1 MANLMNPIVN
11 INGDSRKTLVDTRI
25 ATIRAIEELMK
36 ALQETK
42 PHARNYI
49 GNGVRLAED
58 MLIYST
64 RFVALDTMRN
74 EIREE
79 ALAIHN
85 AEQGVQL

>member
-1 MANLMNPIVN
+1 MANIMNPIVN

-42 PHARNYI
+42 PHGRNYL
-49 GNGVRLAED
+49 GDTERYNADL
-58 MLIYST
+58 LIYGT
-64 RFVALDTMRN
+64 RFNALDKMRN
-74 EIREE
+74 EIQEE

-85 AEQGVQL
+85 ADHGKAL